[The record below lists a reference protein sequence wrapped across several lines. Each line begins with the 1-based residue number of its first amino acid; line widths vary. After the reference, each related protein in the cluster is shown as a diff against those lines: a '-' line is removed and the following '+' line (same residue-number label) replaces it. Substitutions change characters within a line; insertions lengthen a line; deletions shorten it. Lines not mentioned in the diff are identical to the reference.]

1 MISKLN
7 KKRKQS
13 VARFYNIAVLQKHLS

>member
-13 VARFYNIAVLQKHLS
+13 VARFYNIAVLQKHLL